1 MQPLSQHW
9 ALISAPLVFF
19 DSTAPPLAGTR
30 LPSREYSLQS
40 SCCSLSFNSLKKAPD
55 FQPDLSL
62 FPIPQPPP
70 LGRRGRKFIGQI
82 IQASPTALNPQNAL
96 PALAVIGA
104 GPPAAWARQFQERGP
119 DLCPW
124 ALVNSSPYHAISSP
138 SALLPS
144 LTSHLGKVNYCKIS
158 PPCPVLKQLL
168 LRLIQ
173 GTNNNRVYASSSVFP
188 AAL

>member
-1 MQPLSQHW
+1 MAGEGHVHGCLHRLSQAAKRRHLMQPLSQHW

-70 LGRRGRKFIGQI
+70 LGRRGKEIHRANHTGEPHCAKSTKCPPGTCSNRRGAARCMGAAISGTRAGSLPLGVGQ
-82 IQASPTALNPQNAL
+82 QLTVSRHQLSF
-96 PALAVIGA
+96 G
-104 GPPAAWARQFQERGP
+104 PAAFA
-119 DLCPW
+119 
-124 ALVNSSPYHAISSP
+124 YIP
-138 SALLPS
+138 SRE
-144 LTSHLGKVNYCKIS
+144 G
-158 PPCPVLKQLL
+158 
-168 LRLIQ
+168 
-173 GTNNNRVYASSSVFP
+173 
-188 AAL
+188 